1 MTDLYRRW
9 VSGLAIE
16 MVKDDPELVLE
27 VIKKL
32 KSSGEIAPNELTHI
46 ARIAR
51 RWVRIAQ
58 DNLKKAQ
65 R

>member
-9 VSGLAIE
+9 VSGLVIE
-16 MVKDDPELVLE
+16 MAKDDPELVLE

-32 KSSGEIAPNELTHI
+32 KSSGEIETDELIHI
-46 ARIAR
+46 ERIAR

-58 DNLKKAQ
+58 NNLKKAQ